1 MATPS
6 TRSRRFF
13 SLKWKIIVPI
23 SLVLLAVNASL
34 SYINYSS
41 QQAEFDHARNV
52 SETQSLRYATE
63 AVNQLGTQL
72 ETSANLIPNL
82 TDVHSAIARGDEAA
96 LQRYYQRYW
105 NNLRLNGGL
114 EQVLFFKPDGRL
126 FASWKEGPLLVNE
139 PALSALVRRVI
150 VEERPQRLLA
160 CAATCLYYYMV
171 PVLDNGHSVAAVAVA
186 ASLADAV
193 LSFQRMSGG
202 DMALAILAPGLAVS
216 PGNFKQPRVPALG
229 RRVLAMSGG
238 RQSIEILQN
247 IPLGNAADHRINVT
261 YQNRHYEILPV
272 PVPIGASTGDPSML
286 VLFDRTSSLQHLH
299 AVAWKSAGV
308 GILGL
313 FLSELMLL
321 ALLWVP
327 MRRLKRTA
335 ETLPLLGRGEFE
347 AVRAHLEKT
356 SRIDTARDELDTL
369 DAGALDLADRLE
381 YLQEKNRSH
390 SNELDDLVR
399 QLSRERDFV
408 SGLLDNAQMLIITQD
423 NQGRILMANAYVL
436 ALTGFDYRELR
447 GAKLTDF
454 FSLPQQAADT
464 SRELAALLHSDGAN
478 LRQETALRCNN
489 GESRDVVWIHSSL
502 GAENPDDAAIL
513 SVGLDITELHRVEK
527 QASYLTEYDAL
538 TGLYNRHHFQE
549 ALQGILSHTDAQSSG
564 ALIYLDLDE
573 FKSLNDTTGHDAADQ
588 VLHAVASQLQGL
600 LPAPA
605 LIGRLGGDDFGVF
618 FSQLDAP
625 HAMQLARHIQ
635 HSLSTI
641 TLAEVPLSH
650 KVSACI
656 GIAMFPEH
664 GTVAQELL
672 ANADLALFR
681 AKESGRGNLHLYAP
695 DEGLM
700 ERVLN
705 RVYWVDK
712 IEQAL
717 ADDQF
722 ELYFQPIL
730 ALSSNNVSHYEAL
743 VRMRNPTG
751 DLYMPAEFIG
761 VAETTG
767 LIRSIDRLVLQ
778 KAIGAL
784 AELQLK
790 APHIK
795 LSVNLSGRSFGN
807 PRWLELLQTELAS
820 SQISPAG
827 LIFEITETAAVEDM
841 AAARA
846 LMEKVIGLGCAF
858 SLDDFGVGFAS
869 FDYLKQLPVEYV
881 KIDGSFIRNLAT
893 NTDDQLFVKALVQ
906 AAHGFGKKTV
916 AEFVENAEIVQL
928 LRDYGVDYAQGYHI
942 GQPNPVFGWSPDAMG
957 TAVGIPTSVSGFR
970 PIP

>member
-1 MATPS
+1 MATQS
-6 TRSRRFF
+6 ARLRHFF
-13 SLKWKIIVPI
+13 SLKWKIIVPL

-41 QQAEFDHARNV
+41 QRAEFDSARSA
-52 SETQSLRYATE
+52 SETQSRRFAAE
-63 AVNQLGTQL
+63 AITQLGTQL

-82 TDVHSAIARGDEAA
+82 TDVHSAIASGDEAA
-96 LQRYYQRYW
+96 LQHYYQRYW
-105 NNLRLNGGL
+105 SDLHLNSGL

-126 FASWKEGPLLVNE
+126 FASWQEDPRHVDE
-139 PALSALVRRVI
+139 PALSALAKRVI
-150 VEERPQRLLA
+150 VEEHPQRLLA

-171 PVLDNGHSVAAVAVA
+171 PVLDNGRSVAAVAVA
-186 ASLADAV
+186 ASLAGAV
-193 LSFQRMSGG
+193 LSFQRMTGS
-202 DMALAILAPGLAVS
+202 DMALAILAPNIGDS
-216 PGNFKQPRVPALG
+216 TNNFKQPQVPALK
-229 RRVLAMSGG
+229 RRVLAVSGG
-238 RQSIEILQN
+238 QQNLAILRN
-247 IPLGNAADHRINVT
+247 IPLGNTIADRRINVA

-272 PVPIGASTGDPSML
+272 PVLIGASTGNPSML
-286 VLFDRTSSLQHLH
+286 VIFDRTRNLQHLQ
-299 AVAWKSAGV
+299 AVAWQSAGI
-308 GILGL
+308 GIIGL
-313 FLSELMLL
+313 IISELMLL
-321 ALLWVP
+321 VLLWVP

-335 ETLPLLGRGEFE
+335 EALPLLGRGEFE
-347 AVRAHLEKT
+347 TVRARLGKT
-356 SRIDTARDELDTL
+356 SRIDTIRDELDRL
-369 DAGALDLADRLE
+369 DASTLDLADRLE
-381 YLQEKNRSH
+381 DLQEKNQSH
-390 SNELDDLVR
+390 SSDLDKLVR

-408 SGLLDNAQMLIITQD
+408 SGLLDTAQMLIITQD
-423 NQGRILMANAYVL
+423 SQGRILMANAYVL
-436 ALTGFDYRELR
+436 ALTGYDYLELR
-447 GAKLTDF
+447 GANLTDY
-454 FSLPQQAADT
+454 FSQPQQAANT
-464 SRELAALLHSDGAN
+464 RHELTALLRADSSS
-478 LRQETALRCNN
+478 LRQETTLRCKN
-489 GESRDVVWIHSSL
+489 GETRDIVWVHSSL
-502 GAENPDDAAIL
+502 GAENPDDPAIL

-538 TGLYNRHHFQE
+538 TGLYNRHRFQE
-549 ALQGILSHTDAQSSG
+549 ALQGILSHTAAQSSSG

-600 LPAPA
+600 LPVPA

-618 FSQLDAP
+618 FSHLDAP

-650 KVSACI
+650 KISACI
-656 GIAMFPEH
+656 GIALFPEH

-730 ALSSNNVSHYEAL
+730 ALSDNHVSHYEAL

-751 DLYMPAEFIG
+751 DLYMPAEFIS

-767 LIRSIDRLVLQ
+767 LIRGIDRLVLQ
-778 KAIGAL
+778 KAISAL
-784 AELQLK
+784 AELQRK
-790 APHIK
+790 TPNIK
-795 LSVNLSGRSFGN
+795 LSVNLSGRSFSN

-820 SQISPAG
+820 SHINPAG

-841 AAARA
+841 ASARA
-846 LMEKVIGLGCAF
+846 LMEKVIALGCAF

-893 NTDDQLFVKALVQ
+893 NADDQLFVKALVQ

-928 LRDYGVDYAQGYHI
+928 LRDYGVDFAQGYHI
-942 GQPNPVFGWSPDAMG
+942 GRPDPVFGWA
-957 TAVGIPTSVSGFR
+957 A
-970 PIP
+970 

>member
-1 MATPS
+1 MATQPA
-6 TRSRRFF
+6 RLRRFF
-13 SLKWKIIVPI
+13 SLKWKIIVPL

-41 QQAEFDHARNV
+41 QRAEFDSARSA
-52 SETQSLRYATE
+52 SETQSRRFAAE
-63 AVNQLGTQL
+63 AVAQLGTQL

-82 TDVHSAIARGDEAA
+82 TDVHGAIANGDEAA
-96 LQRYYQRYW
+96 LQLYYQRYW
-105 NNLRLNGGL
+105 SDLHLNSGL
-114 EQVLFFKPDGRL
+114 EQVLFFKPDGQL
-126 FASWKEGPLLVNE
+126 FASWKEDTMRVNE
-139 PALSALVRRVI
+139 PALSALARHVI
-150 VEERPQRLLA
+150 AEEQPQRLLA
-160 CAATCLYYYMV
+160 CAATCLYYYMI
-171 PVLDNGHSVAAVAVA
+171 PVLDNGRSVAAIAFA

-193 LSFQRMSGG
+193 LSFQRMTGT
-202 DMALAILAPGLAVS
+202 DMDMAILAPNIGDAAGDLQ
-216 PGNFKQPRVPALG
+216 QPQVPALK
-229 RRVLAMSGG
+229 RRVLAVSGG
-238 RQSIEILQN
+238 QQSIAILQN
-247 IPLGNAADHRINVT
+247 IPLGNTIADHRINVS

-272 PVPIGASTGDPSML
+272 PMLIGASTGNPSML
-286 VLFDRTSSLQHLH
+286 VIFDRTRNLQHLH
-299 AVAWKSAGV
+299 SVAWKSAGV

-313 FLSELMLL
+313 FISELMLMV
-321 ALLWVP
+321 LLWVP

-347 AVRAHLEKT
+347 AVRARLEKPG
-356 SRIDTARDELDTL
+356 RIDTTRDELDTL
-369 DAGALDLADRLE
+369 DAGTLDLADRLE
-381 YLQEKNRSH
+381 DLQEKTRSH
-390 SNELDDLVR
+390 SNELDNLVR
-399 QLSRERDFV
+399 QLARERDFV
-408 SGLLDNAQMLIITQD
+408 SGLLDTAQMLIITQD
-423 NQGRILMANAYVL
+423 SQGRILMANAYML

-447 GAKLTDF
+447 GAKLTDY
-454 FSLPQQAADT
+454 FSLPQQAVDT
-464 SRELAALLHSDGAN
+464 SRELAGLLHSDGAN
-478 LRQETALRCNN
+478 LRQETALRCKN

-502 GAENPDDAAIL
+502 GAEHPDDAAIL

-538 TGLYNRHHFQE
+538 TGLYNRHRFQE

-573 FKSLNDTTGHDAADQ
+573 FKSLNDTAGHDAADQ

-618 FSQLDAP
+618 FSHLDAP

-635 HSLSTI
+635 HSLSMI
-641 TLAEVPLSH
+641 ALAEVPLSH

-656 GIAMFPEH
+656 GIALFPEH
-664 GTVAQELL
+664 GSVAQELL

-681 AKESGRGNLHLYAP
+681 AKENGRGNLHLYAP

-730 ALSSNNVSHYEAL
+730 ALSNNQVSHYEAL

-751 DLYMPAEFIG
+751 DVYMPAEFIS

-767 LIRSIDRLVLQ
+767 LIRGIDRLVLQ
-778 KAIGAL
+778 KAIAAL
-784 AELQLK
+784 AVLQRK
-790 APHIK
+790 TPDIK

-807 PRWLELLQTELAS
+807 PRWLELLQTELAGS
-820 SQISPAG
+820 HINPAG

-841 AAARA
+841 ASARA
-846 LMEKVIGLGCAF
+846 LMEKVIALGCAF

-928 LRDYGVDYAQGYHI
+928 LRDYGVDFAQGYHI
-942 GQPNPVFGWSPDAMG
+942 GRPDPVFG
-957 TAVGIPTSVSGFR
+957 R
-970 PIP
+970 PA

>member
-1 MATPS
+1 MDAQS
-6 TRSRRFF
+6 ARLRHFF
-13 SLKWKIIVPI
+13 SLKWKIIVPL

-41 QQAEFDHARNV
+41 QRAEFDSMRSA
-52 SETQSLRYATE
+52 SETQSRRFAAEVIT
-63 AVNQLGTQL
+63 QLGAQL
-72 ETSANLIPNL
+72 ETPANLIPNL
-82 TDVHSAIARGDEAA
+82 TDVHNAIANGDKAA
-96 LQRYYQRYW
+96 LQHHYQRYW
-105 NNLRLNGGL
+105 SALHLNSGL
-114 EQVLFFKPDGRL
+114 EQVLFFRPDGQL
-126 FASWKEGPLLVNE
+126 FASWQEDPKRVNE
-139 PALSALVRRVI
+139 PALSALARRVI
-150 VEERPQRLLA
+150 IEERPQHLLA

-171 PVLDNGHSVAAVAVA
+171 PVLDHGRSVAAVAVA

-193 LSFQRMSGG
+193 LSFQRMTGS
-202 DMALAILAPGLAVS
+202 DMALAILAPSIDGSAS
-216 PGNFKQPRVPALG
+216 DFKQPQVPALR
-229 RRVLAMSGG
+229 RRVLAVSGG
-238 RQSIEILQN
+238 RQSLAILQN
-247 IPLGNAADHRINVT
+247 IPLGNTIADHRINVA

-272 PVPIGASTGDPSML
+272 PVPTGASTGNPSML
-286 VLFDRTSSLQHLH
+286 VIFDRTRNLQHLH
-299 AVAWKSAGV
+299 EVAWKSAGI

-313 FLSELMLL
+313 FISELMLMV
-321 ALLWVP
+321 LLWAP

-347 AVRAHLEKT
+347 AVRARLEKS
-356 SRIDTARDELDTL
+356 SRIDTIPDELDTL
-369 DAGALDLADRLE
+369 DASALDLADRLE
-381 YLQEKNRSH
+381 DLQEKNRSH

-447 GAKLTDF
+447 GAKLTDY
-454 FSLPQQAADT
+454 FSLPQQAMDT
-464 SRELAALLHSDGAN
+464 RRELAALLHSDGAS
-478 LRQETALRCNN
+478 LRRETALRCKN

-538 TGLYNRHHFQE
+538 TGLYNRHRFQE

-656 GIAMFPEH
+656 GIALFPEH

-730 ALSSNNVSHYEAL
+730 ALSNNHVSHYEAL

-784 AELQLK
+784 AELQRNT
-790 APHIK
+790 PSIK

-820 SQISPAG
+820 SHINPAG

-846 LMEKVIGLGCAF
+846 LMEKVIALGCAF

-869 FDYLKQLPVEYV
+869 FDYLKQLPVEYI

-916 AEFVENAEIVQL
+916 AEFVENAGIVQL

-942 GQPNPVFGWSPDAMG
+942 GRPDPVFGW
-957 TAVGIPTSVSGFR
+957 TA
-970 PIP
+970 

>member
-1 MATPS
+1 MP
-6 TRSRRFF
+6 
-13 SLKWKIIVPI
+13 L

-41 QQAEFDHARNV
+41 QRAEFDSARSA
-52 SETQSLRYATE
+52 SETQSRRFAAEVVT
-63 AVNQLGTQL
+63 QLGVQL
-72 ETSANLIPNL
+72 ETPANLIPNL
-82 TDVHSAIARGDEAA
+82 ADVHSAIVNSDAVA
-96 LQRYYQRYW
+96 LQYYYRRYW
-105 NNLRLNGGL
+105 SALHLNSGL
-114 EQVLFFKPDGRL
+114 EQVLFFKPDGQL
-126 FASWKEGPLLVNE
+126 FASWQEAPGRVNE
-139 PALSALVRRVI
+139 PALSALARRVI
-150 VEERPQRLLA
+150 AEEHPQRLLA
-160 CAATCLYYYMV
+160 CAATCLYYYIV
-171 PVLDNGHSVAAVAVA
+171 PVLDNGRSVAAVAVA

-193 LSFQRMSGG
+193 LSFQRMTGS
-202 DMALAILAPGLAVS
+202 DMDLAILAPAIAGS
-216 PGNFKQPRVPALG
+216 PGDLNQPQVPALK
-229 RRVLAMSGG
+229 RRVLAVSGG
-238 RQSIEILQN
+238 RQSLAILQS
-247 IPLGNAADHRINVT
+247 IPPGKSITDPRINVS
-261 YQNRHYEILPV
+261 YQNRHYEIMPV
-272 PVPIGASTGDPSML
+272 PVLVGATLGNPSML
-286 VLFDRTSSLQHLH
+286 VIFDRTRNLQHLH
-299 AVAWKSAGV
+299 AVAWKSTGV

-313 FLSELMLL
+313 LISELMLL
-321 ALLWVP
+321 ALLWAP

-335 ETLPLLGRGEFE
+335 EALPLLGRGEFE
-347 AVRAHLEKT
+347 AVRARLEKPG
-356 SRIDTARDELDTL
+356 SLDTTRDELDIL

-390 SNELDDLVR
+390 SNELDNLVR

-436 ALTGFDYRELR
+436 ALTGFDYSELR
-447 GAKLTDF
+447 GTKLTDY

-464 SRELAALLHSDGAN
+464 RRELAALLHSDGAN
-478 LRQETALRCNN
+478 LRQETALRCKN

-502 GAENPDDAAIL
+502 GAENPDEAAIL

-538 TGLYNRHHFQE
+538 TGLYNRHRFQE
-549 ALQGILSHTDAQSSG
+549 ALQGILEHTDGQFSG

-573 FKSLNDTTGHDAADQ
+573 FKSLNDTAGHDAADQ
-588 VLHAVASQLQGL
+588 VLRAVASQLQGL

-618 FSQLDAP
+618 FTHLDTAQ
-625 HAMQLARHIQ
+625 AIQLAHHIQ

-656 GIAMFPEH
+656 GIALFPEH
-664 GTVAQELL
+664 GSVAQELL

-730 ALSSNNVSHYEAL
+730 ALSGNDVSHYEAL
-743 VRMRNPTG
+743 VRMRNPVG
-751 DLYMPAEFIG
+751 DLYMPAEFIS

-767 LIRSIDRLVLQ
+767 LIRGIDRLVLH
-778 KAIGAL
+778 KAIAAL
-784 AELQLK
+784 AELQRK
-790 APHIK
+790 TPNIK
-795 LSVNLSGRSFGN
+795 LSVNLSGRSFSN

-820 SQISPAG
+820 SRINPAG

-846 LMEKVIGLGCAF
+846 LMEKVIALGCAF

-916 AEFVENAEIVQL
+916 AEFVENAEIVQM

-942 GQPNPVFGWSPDAMG
+942 GRPDPVFGWADRL
-957 TAVGIPTSVSGFR
+957 TR
-970 PIP
+970 